1 MKLFLAILA
10 CFSLSLLATE
20 QLPEQPQTAP
30 KRIAISFDDAPTP
43 SSGYFSGEERT
54 SLLLESL
61 AKAGIEQTAF
71 FAVSQHITPEG
82 HQRLLAYSKAG
93 HIIANHT
100 HSHPN
105 LNSTSLSHFI
115 ADIEQADSVLQHYPT
130 FRKWFRFPYLRE
142 GDTLNKRDGVRQYLA
157 DNDYI
162 NAYITL
168 NNYDWYLDELFQQAI
183 QAGESIDLTAMRN
196 FYVETL
202 LESIQYYDELA
213 LQYLNR
219 SPDHVLL
226 LHENDLA
233 ALFISDLIAGLQLQ
247 GWEIITIE
255 QAYQDPLLS
264 YQTSRLLTF
273 NPGRIGE
280 IAADHGQRKGLWH
293 TTLNEAYLKKRF
305 TENALQQGIRQE
317 SATK

>member
-1 MKLFLAILA
+1 MKLFFAILA
-10 CFSLSLLATE
+10 CFSLGLLATE
-20 QLPEQPQTAP
+20 QLTELPQTAP

-43 SSGYFSGEERT
+43 NSGYFSSKERT

-61 AKAGIEQTAF
+61 AKAGIQQTAF

-100 HSHPN
+100 HSHPD
-105 LNSTSLSHFI
+105 LNSTSLADFI
-115 ADIEQADSVLQHYPT
+115 AGIEQADSALQQYPT
-130 FRKWFRFPYLRE
+130 FRRWFRFPYLRE
-142 GDTLNKRDGVRQYLA
+142 GDTLEKHDGVRQYLA
-157 DNDYI
+157 ENHYI

-168 NNYDWYLDELFQQAI
+168 NNYDWYLDQLFQQAI
-183 QAGESIDLTAMRN
+183 QAGEAVDLAAMRS
-196 FYVETL
+196 FYVDTL
-202 LESIQYYDELA
+202 MASIHYYHELA

-219 SPDHVLL
+219 SPQHVLL

-233 ALFISDLIAGLQLQ
+233 ALFIGDLIAELRLQ
-247 GWEIITIE
+247 GWEIIPME

-264 YQTSRLLTF
+264 YQSSRLFTF

-280 IAADHGQRKGLWH
+280 IAADQGQRTGLWH
-293 TTLNEAYLKKRF
+293 STLNEAYLKARF
-305 TENALQQGIRQE
+305 TNEVLQR
-317 SATK
+317 